1 MKLIK
6 YLTDL
11 RVDSR
16 RKIKELILDGKVEIN
31 GKTVFD
37 SAYQVNP
44 KDKIKVKGKK
54 VGIPPRRVYLLLNKP
69 RGYLTAVSDNQGRR
83 TIYNL
88 LPYELR
94 KLKVYPAGRL
104 DMNSEGLLFITNDGD
119 IANKILSS
127 KFEKQYLVKVSGFP
141 EQKKIE
147 HLKKGIVLYKRI
159 KTKPCKIRFLRTT
172 KSNSWYEVILT
183 EGKKNQIRE
192 MFKTIGHSVL
202 KLKRVRIGQFVIK
215 GIPLGKFKILSED
228 YIKKIFQE

>member
-16 RKIKELILDGKVEIN
+16 RKIKALILDGKVEVN
-31 GKTVFD
+31 GKTVYD
-37 SAYQVNP
+37 SAYQVKP
-44 KDKIKVKGKK
+44 TDKIKVKGKK
-54 VGIPPRRVYLLLNKP
+54 IGKPPEKIYLLLNKP
-69 RGYLTAVSDNQGRR
+69 KGYLTAVSDNMGRK

-88 LPYELR
+88 LPYKIK

-104 DMNSEGLLFITNDGD
+104 DINSEGILFITNDGD
-119 IANKILSS
+119 IANKVLSS

-147 HLKKGIVLYKRI
+147 YLKKGVIIHKKI
-159 KTKPCKIRFLRTT
+159 KTKPCKIKFLRKT

-192 MFKTIGHSVL
+192 MFKLIGHSVL
-202 KLKRVRIGQFVIK
+202 KLKRVRIGPFVLK
-215 GIPLGKFKILSED
+215 GIPLGKVKILSED
-228 YIKKIFQE
+228 YIKKMFRE